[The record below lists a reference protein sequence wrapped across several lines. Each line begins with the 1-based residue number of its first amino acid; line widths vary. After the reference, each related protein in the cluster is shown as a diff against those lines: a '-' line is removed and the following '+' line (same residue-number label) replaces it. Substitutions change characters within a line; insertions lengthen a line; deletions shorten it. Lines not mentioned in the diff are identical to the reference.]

1 MKVKKIRVAVI
12 ALTVALTAGLLVG
25 CGTKAGSDNTTETA
39 PTEKISGTITAAG
52 SSALQ
57 PLADSAA
64 KKFQDKNPDATVTVQ
79 AGGSGV
85 GLSQIA
91 AGTIDIGDSDLAA
104 EEKLTADQA
113 KTLVD
118 HKVCVVAFGTVVNN
132 GVKVD
137 NLTKKQLQDIFTG
150 KITNWKEVQGP
161 DLKIQVVNRPAS
173 SGTRATFKK
182 YALDG
187 VDEVQGLA
195 LTEDSSAAVLKTVQS
210 TPGSISYLASSYLWV
225 SGSDLS
231 GIKTVKLDGV
241 EMTKDTVKDGK
252 YPIWAYEH
260 MYTKGEP
267 SGLTKAFLD
276 YMMKDND
283 VKTIM
288 NNKGYVS
295 IADMKT
301 SR

>member
-1 MKVKKIRVAVI
+1 MKVKKLKVAVI
-12 ALTVALTAGLLVG
+12 AITVAITAGLLVG
-25 CGTKAGSDNTTETA
+25 CGTKTASDNNGTVT

-52 SSALQ
+52 STALQ
-57 PLADSAA
+57 PLADAA
-64 KKFQDKNPDATVTVQ
+64 SKKFQGKNADATVSVQ
-79 AGGSGV
+79 GGGSGT

-91 AGTIDIGDSDLAA
+91 AGSIDIGNSDLFA

-118 HKVCVVAFGTVVNN
+118 HKVCVVGFGTVVNSK
-132 GVKVD
+132 VKID

-150 KITNWKEVQGP
+150 KIKNWKEVQGP
-161 DLKIQVVNRPAS
+161 DVAIQVVNRPAS

-187 VDEVQGLA
+187 VDEVQGVA

-210 TPGSISYLASSYLWV
+210 TDGAISYLASSYLWV

-231 GIKTVKLDGV
+231 GINTVKLDGV
-241 EMTKDTVKDGK
+241 EMTKDTVKSGK

-267 SGLTKAFLD
+267 TGLTKAFLD

-288 NNKGYVS
+288 NDKGYVS
-295 IADMKT
+295 IADMKAT
-301 SR
+301 R